1 MVVPFALAVITPEFD
16 TVATFV
22 SFEDH
27 TGWTVLGVAE
37 ASKST
42 VVPLNMVIVASV
54 TTVLSKEPDAVA
66 TVLSSR
72 VTISDVASAD
82 STVTVTLPHTVAP
95 DTAHALITV

>member
-1 MVVPFALAVITPEFD
+1 MVVPFAIAVISPESE

-27 TGWTVLGVAE
+27 TGVTVLGVAE

-54 TTVLSKEPDAVA
+54 STVLSRDPAAVA
-66 TVLSSR
+66 TVLPPR

-82 STVTVTLPHTVAP
+82 STVTVTLPHTVAS